1 MNYKCDV
8 VKRRRI
14 QSEISLICE
23 RRLGTSADA
32 VCTSIVDKQG
42 GARRSCRT
50 QMPVAVWCSTRA
62 TRWSLI
68 EAALML
74 LACSR
79 RRCVRRAA
87 KPVLRM

>member
-1 MNYKCDV
+1 MLN
-8 VKRRRI
+8 
-14 QSEISLICE
+14 
-23 RRLGTSADA
+23 TNA
-32 VCTSIVDKQG
+32 
-42 GARRSCRT
+42 
-50 QMPVAVWCSTRA
+50 VAVWCSTRA

-87 KPVLRM
+87 AKPVLRM